1 MGGGGMNVNQAGAMN
16 QWQPGFNQSQLDY
29 IQSQGKL
36 PGALGGGA
44 LNPAQQNFF
53 NVKGYLPKG
62 FAGGDNLGQQYY
74 RPQPQQQQQYNPYGS
89 GYLGPPEQLGR
100 PQPYPGWGATI
111 VGGGGGQPKP
121 YPGWGA
127 TIVGGGG
134 GQPKPYPGWGA
145 TVVGGGGGQPQQ
157 GGFNQNQ
164 LNYIQSQ
171 GKLPGALGAGALN
184 PAQQNF
190 FNVKGYL
197 PKGFAGGDNLGQQ
210 YYRPQQQP
218 SSGLQPLPYGG
229 TGGYP
234 FGLGGGY
241 PSQQQLAGSNKGPP
255 AIPL

>member
-1 MGGGGMNVNQAGAMN
+1 MGGGGMNIEPAGAMN

-29 IQSQGKL
+29 IRSQGKL

-62 FAGGDNLGQQYY
+62 FAGGDTLGQQYY
-74 RPQPQQQQQYNPYGS
+74 RPQQQQQQQQQQYNPYGTWS
-89 GYLGPPEQLGR
+89 GGMPLQ
-100 PQPYPGWGATI
+100 
-111 VGGGGGQPKP
+111 
-121 YPGWGA
+121 
-127 TIVGGGG
+127 
-134 GQPKPYPGWGA
+134 
-145 TVVGGGGGQPQQ
+145 QPQQ

-190 FNVKGYL
+190 FNLKGYL

-210 YYRPQQQP
+210 YYRPQPQQ
-218 SSGLQPLPYGG
+218 QQQYNPYG
-229 TGGYP
+229 TWSGGMPLQQHP

-241 PSQQQLAGSNKGPP
+241 PGYPSPQQLAGSNKGPP